1 MRRARL
7 QKRARLLKAAEFNRV
22 FSKAARSSDQY
33 FTVLARLNDIAFPRL
48 GLAISKKRARLAVTR
63 NRLKRIIRESFRHK
77 QHELCCADYIVLA
90 GNKSSNANNSRL
102 LQSLEQ
108 HWQKLSKICA
118 KS

>member
-7 QKRARLLKAAEFNRV
+7 QKRARLLNASEFNRV
-22 FSKAARSSDQY
+22 FDKPVRSSDQY
-33 FTVLARLNDIAFPRL
+33 FTVLARLNETGLPRL

-63 NRLKRIIRESFRHK
+63 NRLKRIIRESFRQK
-77 QHELCCADYIVLA
+77 QHELCCADFIVLA
-90 GNKSSNANNSRL
+90 GQQSSNASNIRL

-108 HWQKLSKICA
+108 HWQKLNKLCV

>member
-22 FSKAARSSDQY
+22 FDKAVRSSDQY
-33 FTVLARLNDIAFPRL
+33 FTVLARPNEIEFPRL

-63 NRLKRIIRESFRHK
+63 NRLKRIIRESFRLR
-77 QHELCCADYIVLA
+77 QHEIYCADYIVLA
-90 GNKSSNANNSRL
+90 GQKSSSANNTCL
-102 LQSLEQ
+102 IQSLEQ
-108 HWQKLSKICA
+108 HWQKLNKLCA